1 MARKLSAPYF
11 YLSAIIFFMIIVDV
25 ESSGVDAVKHSVLSI
40 GAIDFL
46 NPKNQFYGE
55 CRIWDGAHIM
65 DEALAVNGFTMEQI
79 TDKNKQ
85 TEESLVKSF
94 LAWVETTSE
103 HTIAGQNPSFDRDAI
118 HKAAE
123 RYHLNWPLAYRTID
137 LHTAC
142 YFHMIKRE
150 VKPPVANKRTDLNS
164 DKIMKYVGIPVE
176 PHPHNALNGAK
187 VATEAFSRLFYD
199 KSLIEEFKGYTIPW

>member
-1 MARKLSAPYF
+1 
-11 YLSAIIFFMIIVDV
+11 MIIVDV
-25 ESSGVDAVKHSVLSI
+25 ESSGVEPTKHSVLSI
-40 GAIDFL
+40 GAIDFS
-46 NPKNQFYGE
+46 NPDNQFYGE
-55 CRIWDGAHIM
+55 CRIWNGAHVM
-65 DEALAVNGFTMEQI
+65 DEALAINGFSREEI

-94 LAWVETTSE
+94 LDWVLPLDE

-142 YFHMIKRE
+142 YFHM
-150 VKPPVANKRTDLNS
+150 VKKGIIPPVANKRSDLNS
-164 DKIMKYVGIPVE
+164 DKIMKYVGIPAE
-176 PHPHNALNGAK
+176 PRPHNALNGAK
-187 VATEAFSRLFYD
+187 VATEALSRLLYG
-199 KSLIEEFKGYTIPW
+199 KTLLEEFKGYPISW